1 MIIDSHAHVGPVA
14 KDARHQAIIAGSP
27 ANSVEDYLRDMDAAG
42 VDMGVTFGYLD
53 LDNDYQASIQNR
65 YPDRIVSLAW
75 CNPRQLNAADE
86 FRRCVEDLG
95 VRGLKL
101 HGWWH
106 QHANSDHVLLDPLFE
121 ILDEHSLPV
130 VMHTLGDNPL
140 TTPLQ
145 TEEMARSFP
154 NVTVFMAHGGCEWA
168 AADGLLVAART
179 PNIIVDTS
187 FMPSWWI
194 NKFVEEIGADRVSMG
209 SDWPWHHLQGVVK
222 NHEVAIPDPED
233 RAWTMGKTAARVYG
247 IPVS

>member
-1 MIIDSHAHVGPVA
+1 MIIDSHAHVGTVA
-14 KDARHQAIIAGSP
+14 QDMRHRAIIAGNP
-27 ANSVEDYLRDMDAAG
+27 ASSVEDYLRDMDSAG

-53 LDNDYQASIQNR
+53 LDNDYQARIQNKH
-65 YPDRIVSLAW
+65 PDRIVSLAF
-75 CNPRQLNAADE
+75 CNPRQLNVADE
-86 FRRCVEDLG
+86 FRRCVEELG
-95 VRGLKL
+95 IRGLKL

-106 QHANSDHVLLDPLFE
+106 QFANSDHMLLDPLFE
-121 ILDEHSLPV
+121 ILDEYRLPV
-130 VMHTLGDNPL
+130 VIHTLGDNPL

-145 TEEMARSFP
+145 TEEMARTFP

-168 AADGLLVAART
+168 AGDGLLAAART

-194 NKFVEEIGADRVSMG
+194 GKFVEEIGANRVAMG
-209 SDWPWHHLQGVVK
+209 SDWPWHNLEGVVK
-222 NHEVAIPDPED
+222 NHEVAIPNPED